1 MQAITTNTAPDT
13 IGQYSQAVRAAGFV
27 FLSGQ
32 IGLDPATGN
41 LVAGGVAVEA
51 ERVMDNLSEVL
62 KAAGLTFDHVV
73 KMTIYL
79 VDIADFATVNEI
91 YGKRLGR
98 VLPAR
103 ATVQVAG
110 LPRGAR
116 VEIDAIASTP
126 TLP

>member
-1 MQAITTNTAPDT
+1 MQAITTRTAPDT
-13 IGQYSQAVRAAGFV
+13 IGQYSQAVRVAGFV

-32 IGLDPATGN
+32 IGIDPATGK
-41 LVAGGVAVEA
+41 LVEGGVAAEA
-51 ERVMDNLSEVL
+51 ERVMENLSEVL
-62 KAAGLTFDHVV
+62 KAAGLTFQHVV
-73 KMTIYL
+73 KATIYL
-79 VDIADFATVNEI
+79 VDVQDFATVNAI
-91 YGKRLGR
+91 YGKRMGR
-98 VLPAR
+98 ILPAR